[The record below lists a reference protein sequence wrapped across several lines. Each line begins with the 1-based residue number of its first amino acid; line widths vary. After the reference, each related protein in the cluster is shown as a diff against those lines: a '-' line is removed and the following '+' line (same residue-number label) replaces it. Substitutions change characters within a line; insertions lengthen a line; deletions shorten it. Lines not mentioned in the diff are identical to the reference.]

1 MTPGEINA
9 AMCSMGVHASNVC
22 ASAHNRRTG
31 SAAGSDRARAIDAMW
46 LVAFSG
52 AKVGVVVTIQCHVAA
67 GTTKRRRLHGKWS
80 ALRMEQCIHYAI
92 LAFSIV
98 AIHNL
103 ARLAHQLFID
113 EN

>member
-1 MTPGEINA
+1 M
-9 AMCSMGVHASNVC
+9 
-22 ASAHNRRTG
+22 
-31 SAAGSDRARAIDAMW
+31 RARGLGDRRN
-46 LVAFSG
+46 VACGICGRKGWRSCDNSVPCRG
-52 AKVGVVVTIQCHVAA
+52 RHDEQTSLAQQV
-67 GTTKRRRLHGKWS
+67 KR